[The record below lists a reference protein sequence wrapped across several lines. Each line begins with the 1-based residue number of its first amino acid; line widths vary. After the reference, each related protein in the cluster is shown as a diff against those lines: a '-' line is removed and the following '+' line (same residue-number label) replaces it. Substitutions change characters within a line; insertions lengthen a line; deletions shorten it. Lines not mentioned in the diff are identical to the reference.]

1 MRRFVVLM
9 LLLVT
14 ISQVALS
21 QAPTVLGTAAELGK
35 SLISSDF
42 LTEVFKWVTAK
53 PSAEQKAKPAVVAL
67 YSDLLGLRT
76 TRNSLIRDLEN
87 RLKELQKSQQCG
99 PACDQMKAD
108 ADQLG
113 SLLYK
118 FGQDYQ
124 ALAISLD
131 QAAPKMSNYGEI
143 YATSNSG
150 AIQPMRAR
158 NMSSLTKQQITE
170 IHQKLVANTPNFE
183 KVFQSYRNFVKQH
196 YPDALDLTQPKT

>member
-1 MRRFVVLM
+1 MLM

-14 ISQVALS
+14 IPQVGLS
-21 QAPTVLGTAAELGK
+21 QAATVLGAATELGK

-53 PSAEQKAKPAVVAL
+53 PSAEQQAKPKVVSL

-87 RLKELQKSQQCG
+87 RLKELQTSQQCG
-99 PACDQMKAD
+99 VACDQMKAD
-108 ADQLG
+108 SDQLG

-131 QAAPKMSNYGEI
+131 QAAPSMSNFGVVYS
-143 YATSNSG
+143 TSNSG
-150 AIQPMRAR
+150 AIQPMRAG
-158 NMSSLTKQQITE
+158 NMSALTKQQVTE
-170 IHQKLVANTPNFE
+170 IHNKLVANTLNFE
-183 KVFQSYRNFVKQH
+183 KTLQSYRSFVKQH
-196 YPDALDLTQPKT
+196 YPDALDLAQPAT